1 MQTLVQIINLLN
13 YKQQIRIY
21 DYTDEDSAYPIYE
34 DIADNIP
41 LDILDCE
48 VVAIRALDSVLEIEL
63 NVAGITL
70 TDEDRLDFQMN
81 L

>member
-1 MQTLVQIINLLN
+1 MQILVQIINLLN
-13 YKQQIRIY
+13 YKQRIRIY
-21 DYTDEDSAYPIYE
+21 DYTEDSADPIYE
-34 DIADNIP
+34 GIADKVP
-41 LDILDCE
+41 FDILDCE